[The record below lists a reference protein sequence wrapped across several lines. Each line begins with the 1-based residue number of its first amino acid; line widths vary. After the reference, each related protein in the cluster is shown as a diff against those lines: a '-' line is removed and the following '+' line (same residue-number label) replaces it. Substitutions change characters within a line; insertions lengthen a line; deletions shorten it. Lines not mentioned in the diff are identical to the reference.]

1 MTATRRQAMGL
12 ALTGAG
18 AMLAAGPV
26 AASAGPRRV
35 VSLNACLDAILVH
48 VADRGQIAAL
58 SHYAREET
66 GSTIASVART
76 LPFTWETAE
85 EVIALRPDLVL
96 TSRHSALATRNAL
109 DRLNIPTELF
119 SVPDSIE
126 TSLDQVREVAR
137 LVARPARGEA
147 LIARI
152 EAAIAASAPPPAS
165 TPLKALVFQPN
176 GFSAGSGTLMD
187 EMMTRAGFEN
197 VAARYGLGKWGN
209 VPIEHLLADPPQVL
223 LSGVPVRNS
232 RTWADRVMRHPALK
246 SLSGRMVQAQLEE
259 KLLYCGG
266 PVLIQTAAALANA
279 RRMAQETLA

>member
-1 MTATRRQAMGL
+1 MRTTRRG
-12 ALTGAG
+12 ALVGAG
-18 AMLAAGPV
+18 AVLIAAPAVAKPV
-26 AASAGPRRV
+26 PRRV

-58 SHYAREET
+58 SHYAREPV
-66 GSTIASVART
+66 GSTISEVAKT

-109 DRLNIPTELF
+109 GRMNIPTALF
-119 SVPDSIE
+119 AVPDSVAA
-126 TSLDQVREVAR
+126 SLDQVREVAR
-137 LVARPARGEA
+137 LVGRPARGEA

-152 EAAIAASAPPPAS
+152 ETAIAASAPPLGAR
-165 TPLKALVFQPN
+165 PLKALIYQPN
-176 GFSAGSGTLMD
+176 GFAAGRGTLMD

-197 VAARYGLGKWGN
+197 VAGRYGLGKWGN
-209 VPIEHLLADPPQVL
+209 VPVERLLADPPQVL
-223 LSGVPVRNS
+223 LSGVPVQGS
-232 RTWADRVMRHPALK
+232 RTWADRVMRHPALA

-266 PVLIQTAAALANA
+266 PVLIQTAAALAEA
-279 RRMAQETLA
+279 RRTALEAL

>member
-1 MTATRRQAMGL
+1 MRPTRRQAL
-12 ALTGAG
+12 AGAG
-18 AMLAAGPV
+18 AALIAAPA
-26 AASAGPRRV
+26 AASAVPRRV

-58 SHYAREET
+58 SHYAREPA
-66 GSTIASVART
+66 GSTISEVAKT

-109 DRLNIPTELF
+109 GRMNIPTELF
-119 SVPDSIE
+119 AVPDSVAA
-126 TSLDQVREVAR
+126 SLDQVREVAR
-137 LVARPARGEA
+137 LVGRPARGET

-152 EAAIAASAPPPAS
+152 EAAIAAATPPPPEGK
-165 TPLKALVFQPN
+165 PLKALIYQPN
-176 GFSAGSGTLMD
+176 GFAAGRGTLMD

-197 VAARYGLGKWGN
+197 VAGRYGLGKWGN
-209 VPIEHLLADPPQVL
+209 VPVERLLADPPQVL
-223 LSGVPVRNS
+223 LSGVPAQGS
-232 RTWADRVMRHPALK
+232 RTWADRVMRHPALA

-266 PVLIQTAAALANA
+266 PVLIQTAAALAQA
-279 RRMAQETLA
+279 RRTALEALT

>member
-1 MTATRRQAMGL
+1 MRATRRQALM
-12 ALTGAG
+12 AGAG
-18 AMLAAGPV
+18 AMLAAGT
-26 AASAGPRRV
+26 AAADAAPRRV

-58 SHYAREET
+58 SHYAREPV
-66 GSTIASVART
+66 GSTISEVAKT

-109 DRLNIPTELF
+109 GRMNIQTELF
-119 SVPDSIE
+119 SVPDSVAA
-126 TSLDQVREVAR
+126 SLDQVREVAR
-137 LVARPARGEA
+137 LVGRPARGQA

-152 EAAIAASAPPPAS
+152 EAAIAASAPPPGAA
-165 TPLKALVFQPN
+165 PLTALIYQPN
-176 GFSAGSGTLMD
+176 GFSAGRGTLMD

-197 VAARYGLGKWGN
+197 VAGRYGLGKWGN
-209 VPIEHLLADPPQVL
+209 VPVERLLADPPQVL
-223 LSGVPVRNS
+223 LSGVPVRGS

-266 PVLIQTAAALANA
+266 PVLIQTAAALARA
-279 RRMAQETLA
+279 RRTALEALT